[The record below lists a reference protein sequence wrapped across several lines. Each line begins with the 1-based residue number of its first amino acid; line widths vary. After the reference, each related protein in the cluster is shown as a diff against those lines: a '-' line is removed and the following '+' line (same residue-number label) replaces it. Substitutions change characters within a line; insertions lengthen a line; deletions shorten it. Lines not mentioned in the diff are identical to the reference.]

1 MEAGDNAETR
11 RDAVERSRAE
21 AFAIDVTGAEVTC
34 RDCGAQ
40 SPLADEKA
48 FARDP
53 GSVLRCKHCS
63 SVLGRYRRAQDVIW
77 VDLRASGAWQ
87 VLLPH

>member
-1 MEAGDNAETR
+1 MEPADDLAIQG
-11 RDAVERSRAE
+11 DAVAGSPDSI
-21 AFAIDVTGAEVTC
+21 FAVDVTAAEVAC
-34 RDCGAQ
+34 PSCGGT

-48 FARDP
+48 YLR
-53 GSVLRCKHCS
+53 GSGSLLRCAHCS
-63 SVLGRYRRAQDVIW
+63 SVLGRFRRSQDAIW